1 MRIFNDFNLD
11 HKRNARNTPIYDYNC
26 MGYAL
31 DAYSWLIAYLK
42 DGKTDAF
49 NYGVSKKKQ
58 KKVLKS
64 CAEYLL
70 DNFPLVPVTREQAYN
85 ACGRKQIIAFRIAEY
100 DFHFMVRRKNG
111 SWYHKMGSQDINRI
125 DKEKV
130 FADVWRNKCGDVY
143 DSEILFFEKVA

>member
-1 MRIFNDFNLD
+1 MRTFDDFNLD
-11 HKRNARNTPIYDYNC
+11 HKRNVRNTPVRYYNC

-31 DAYSWLIAYLK
+31 DTYSWLCAYLE
-42 DGKTDAF
+42 DGETDAF
-49 NYGVSKKKQ
+49 NYGVGKEEQ
-58 KKVLKS
+58 EEVLMS
-64 CAEYLL
+64 CAKYLL
-70 DNFPLVPVTREQAYN
+70 DNFPLVPITRKQAYN
-85 ACGRKQIIAFRIAEY
+85 TCGKKQIIAFRIAKY

-130 FADVWRNKCGDVY
+130 FADVWRNGCGDVY

>member
-31 DAYSWLIAYLK
+31 DTYSWLIAYLE
-42 DGKTDAF
+42 DGETDVF
-49 NYGVSKKKQ
+49 NHGVRKQ
-58 KKVLKS
+58 EQEEVLMS
-64 CAEYLL
+64 CAKYLL
-70 DNFPLVPVTREQAYN
+70 NNFSLVPITREQAYN
-85 ACGRKQIIAFRIAEY
+85 ACERKQIIAFRIAKY

-111 SWYHKMGSQDINRI
+111 SWYHKMGSQNIHRIN
-125 DKEKV
+125 KEKV
-130 FADVWRNKCGDVY
+130 FADVWRNDCGDVY